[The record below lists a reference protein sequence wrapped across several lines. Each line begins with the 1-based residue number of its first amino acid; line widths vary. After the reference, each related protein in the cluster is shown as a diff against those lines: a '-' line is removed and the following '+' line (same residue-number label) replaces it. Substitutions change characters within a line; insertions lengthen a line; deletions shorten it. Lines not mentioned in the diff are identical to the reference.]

1 METRPTGN
9 DPFEQLMFEDGLS
22 STMRYLG
29 ETDAQE
35 FGFEIS
41 LGMSLGFSLS
51 DEQKKETLT
60 DARFLG
66 APRGD
71 GRTYLPYS
79 YCAN

>member
-1 METRPTGN
+1 
-9 DPFEQLMFEDGLS
+9 MFEDGLS
-22 STMRYLG
+22 SSMRYTG
-29 ETDAQE
+29 ASDAQE

-51 DEQKKETLT
+51 TEEKQETLA

-66 APRGD
+66 APQGD
-71 GRTYLPYS
+71 ARTYLPYS